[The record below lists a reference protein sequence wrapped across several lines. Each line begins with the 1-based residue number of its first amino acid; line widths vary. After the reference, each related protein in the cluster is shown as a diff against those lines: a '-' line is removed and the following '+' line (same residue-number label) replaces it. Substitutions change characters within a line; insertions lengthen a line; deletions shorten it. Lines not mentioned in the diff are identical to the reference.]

1 MGDLTYLLT
10 IIGLFL
16 LILLILKGVDRL

>member
-1 MGDLTYLLT
+1 VGDVTYLLIT
-10 IIGLFL
+10 TGIFL